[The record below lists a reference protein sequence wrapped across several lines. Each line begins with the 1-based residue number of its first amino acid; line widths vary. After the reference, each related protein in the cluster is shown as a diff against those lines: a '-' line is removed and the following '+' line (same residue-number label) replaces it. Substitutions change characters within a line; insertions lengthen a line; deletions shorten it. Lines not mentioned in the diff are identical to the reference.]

1 MLEGQEEG
9 HNELGRRQLPK
20 ISKPFLKG
28 AKRNHDEDGL
38 MLYLIYTPHGT
49 SRKKLVLKSLIMVIN
64 ELQPA
69 SFILFFSSKLLE
81 FWNPRSENLTSY
93 THCPPLQIV
102 NQIYRIQSNLS
113 LRKKRSVWMMACLH
127 RGEWRRAQLQVYFL

>member
-69 SFILFFSSKLLE
+69 SFILLFF
-81 FWNPRSENLTSY
+81 
-93 THCPPLQIV
+93 LQTVGILKP
-102 NQIYRIQSNLS
+102 QI
-113 LRKKRSVWMMACLH
+113 
-127 RGEWRRAQLQVYFL
+127 